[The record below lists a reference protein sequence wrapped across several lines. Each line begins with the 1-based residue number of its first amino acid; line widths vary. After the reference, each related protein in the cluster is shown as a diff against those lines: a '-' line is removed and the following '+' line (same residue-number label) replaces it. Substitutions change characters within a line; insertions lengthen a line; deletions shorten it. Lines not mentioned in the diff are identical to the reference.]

1 MTRRTTSQ
9 LALDF
14 DCPTLPLRW
23 GKGGYQGGW
32 PLYVGTVKIGEV
44 QGAVGG
50 FNAYV
55 GMNHFE
61 LGLFPRIQLAKD
73 AVEMAFRDQVSTQP
87 EWLPQYMGNTG
98 LFFGDIELA
107 RASAVQVRVG
117 VARMPGA
124 IPFERF
130 EGGCENARDCAS
142 KAVDRLV
149 FGRAA

>member
-1 MTRRTTSQ
+1 MNRRPTPQ

-23 GKGGYQGGW
+23 GKGGYQWGW
-32 PLYVGTVKIGEV
+32 PLYVGTVKVGEV

-50 FNAYV
+50 FKACV
-55 GMNHFE
+55 GMNHLK
-61 LGLFPRIQLAKD
+61 LGFFPQIQLAKD
-73 AVEMAFRDQVSTQP
+73 AVETAFREQVFKQP

-98 LFFGDIELA
+98 LFFGDIEMA

-117 VARMPGA
+117 MARMPGA

-130 EGGCENARDCAS
+130 EGDCGAARECAS
-142 KAVDRLV
+142 KAVDRHV